1 MKASSETLVLA
12 PEPLDGVFAYREAF
26 DRLRGNMLRIGA
38 TDAAQRRRKL
48 QHLLEVLQEERPAI
62 VEALRADLGKS
73 AAETELSEILPVT
86 SEIRLV
92 MKRLRGWM
100 AGSEMPTPLSLLGH
114 HSGVIPQP
122 KGVVLIIAPWNFPV
136 NLNLIPLVSAVA
148 AGNAVVMKPSEHA
161 PHAAAVLARIVARA
175 FPPDEVVLF
184 QGGVEVSEA
193 LLDLPFHHIFFT
205 GSPAIGKVIMAKASQ
220 HLASVTL
227 ELGGKSPAIVDAS
240 ADIRLAARRIAW
252 GKFLN
257 SGQICIAPDYV
268 LVEESRK
275 EAFLA
280 AIAEA
285 VRDMYGEDPSVSAD
299 YGRIVNERHFRR
311 LEQRLAEART
321 AGASFPVGGQ
331 SDAGTLYVA
340 PTVVTGL
347 SPDSPLLEE
356 EIFGP
361 ILPVIGWKDRE
372 DALRFIHDRPKPLAL
387 YLFTTDRSS
396 RKHFIGQTR
405 SGGVAVNTTL
415 VHFFNNELPFGGDN
429 HSGIGKAH
437 GYYGFLAFSNERAVI
452 RQRFRW
458 AAADIIMP
466 PYTPFVERMAKIMSR
481 FL

>member
-1 MKASSETLVLA
+1 
-12 PEPLDGVFAYREAF
+12 
-26 DRLRGNMLRIGA
+26 LR
-38 TDAAQRRRKL
+38 D
-48 QHLLEVLQEERPAI
+48 
-62 VEALRADLGKS
+62 
-73 AAETELSEILPVT
+73 
-86 SEIRLV
+86 
-92 MKRLRGWM
+92 WM
-100 AGSEMPTPLSLLGH
+100 AGVDKPTPLSLLGH
-114 HSGVIPQP
+114 HSGVLPQP

-148 AGNAVVMKPSEHA
+148 AGNVVVMKPSEHA
-161 PHAAAVLARIVARA
+161 PHTAAVLARIVERV
-175 FPPDEVVLF
+175 FPADEVILF

-193 LLDLPFHHIFFT
+193 LLDLPFNHIFFT
-205 GSPAIGKVIMAKASQ
+205 GSPAIGKLVMAKASR

-227 ELGGKSPAIVDAS
+227 ELGGKSPAIVDRN
-240 ADIRLAARRIAW
+240 ADVRLAARRIAW

-275 EAFLA
+275 EAFLE

-285 VRDMYGEDPSVSAD
+285 VRHMYGEDPSWSPD

-311 LEQRLAEART
+311 LEQRLDEARA
-321 AGASFPVGGQ
+321 AGATFPVGGQ
-331 SDAGTLYVA
+331 TNAGTLYVA
-340 PTVVTGL
+340 PTVVDGL
-347 SPDSPLLEE
+347 APDSPLLEE

-361 ILPVIGWKDRE
+361 ILPVIAWKERE
-372 DALRFIHDRPKPLAL
+372 EALRFIHDRPKPLAL
-387 YLFTTDRSS
+387 YVFTGDKAS
-396 RKHFIGQTR
+396 REYFVGHTR

-437 GYYGFLAFSNERAVI
+437 GHYGFLAFSNERAII

-458 AAADIIMP
+458 AAADIITP
-466 PYTPFVERMAKIMSR
+466 PYTPFVERMAKLMSR

>member
-1 MKASSETLVLA
+1 MKPSSDTLSAVSDTLVDNA
-12 PEPLDGVFAYREAF
+12 TFRETF
-26 DRLRGNMLRIGA
+26 ERLHAHALRIGA
-38 TDAAQRRRKL
+38 TDAAQRRKKL
-48 QHLLEVLQEERPAI
+48 QRLLDVLLEERPAV
-62 VEALRADLGKS
+62 VEALQADLGKS

-92 MKRLRGWM
+92 KSRLREWM
-100 AGSEMPTPLSLLGH
+100 AGSEKPTPLSLLGH

-122 KGVVLIIAPWNFPV
+122 KGVVLIIAPWNFPL
-136 NLNLIPLVSAVA
+136 NLNLIPLVSAIA

-161 PHAAAVLARIVARA
+161 PHTAAVLARIVQRV

-205 GSPAIGKVIMAKASQ
+205 GSPAIGKVIMAKASK

-227 ELGGKSPAIVDAS
+227 ELGGKSPAIVDRS

-280 AIAEA
+280 AMAEA
-285 VRDMYGEDPSVSAD
+285 VRDMYGEEPSVSPD
-299 YGRIVNERHFRR
+299 YGRIVNERHFQRM
-311 LEQRLAEART
+311 EQRLAEAKT

-331 SDAGTLYVA
+331 SDPRSLYVA

-347 SPDSPLLEE
+347 SADSPLLEE

-372 DALRFIHDRPKPLAL
+372 EALRFIHDRPKPLAL
-387 YLFTTDRSS
+387 YLFTGEKSS
-396 RKHFIGQTR
+396 REYFIGQTR

-437 GYYGFLAFSNERAVI
+437 GYYGFLAFSNERAII

-458 AAADIIMP
+458 AAADIITP
-466 PYTPFVERMAKIMSR
+466 PYTPFVERMSKLMSR